1 LNSIVKQKRKVL
13 ITGAGRGLGL
23 AIFKKLSEE
32 YTLILHASK
41 EGNIKSIGE
50 GNYVLYA
57 DFSDPVQVSDFC
69 KKLKKEH
76 GDSLYGVINNAGI
89 TLDKSLIF
97 QPEHEID
104 RMLNVN
110 LKAPIMICKTAMKIF
125 TLSKC
130 GVIINISSCVGET
143 GNDFQ
148 SVYAATKAGL
158 VALSK
163 SLAQEAAALN
173 EEHQIRVLS
182 VSPGYIETDMTDA
195 IPQAEKDKYL
205 QKIPSKRFGKA
216 EDIAEAI
223 SFLLSDKASYI
234 NSTNIQINGGM
245 R

>member
-1 LNSIVKQKRKVL
+1 MNSIVKQKRKVL

-23 AIFKKLSEE
+23 AISKKLSEE

-104 RMLNVN
+104 RMLNIN

>member
-1 LNSIVKQKRKVL
+1 
-13 ITGAGRGLGL
+13 
-23 AIFKKLSEE
+23 
-32 YTLILHASK
+32 
-41 EGNIKSIGE
+41 
-50 GNYVLYA
+50 
-57 DFSDPVQVSDFC
+57 
-69 KKLKKEH
+69 
-76 GDSLYGVINNAGI
+76 
-89 TLDKSLIF
+89 
-97 QPEHEID
+97 
-104 RMLNVN
+104 
-110 LKAPIMICKTAMKIF
+110 
-125 TLSKC
+125 
-130 GVIINISSCVGET
+130 VIINISSCVGET

>member
-1 LNSIVKQKRKVL
+1 MQ
-13 ITGAGRGLGL
+13 
-23 AIFKKLSEE
+23 
-32 YTLILHASK
+32 
-41 EGNIKSIGE
+41 
-50 GNYVLYA
+50 
-57 DFSDPVQVSDFC
+57 
-69 KKLKKEH
+69 KLKKEH

-143 GNDFQ
+143 GNEFQ

-182 VSPGYIETDMTDA
+182 VSPGFIETDMTDA

>member
-23 AIFKKLSEE
+23 AISKKLSEE

-104 RMLNVN
+104 RMLNIN